1 MSLQL
6 NDTTIRSLRRRAKKL
21 RKRSEAIVRFISQ
34 NGSYR
39 PGFIK
44 VFREAAEKAAERE
57 VTFYGSPWHTTPVEG
72 TATIGAENEEDEI
85 DPDQWATENQGEN
98 GAMVWAINLA
108 INCAGEMLEVVEIKH
123 QMAREDDDEEACGL
137 LLSMIQNLENEMR
150 IWPQLKSIIAVGG
163 SQAEETINT
172 YFNSEAFDL
181 YRK

>member
-44 VFREAAEKAAERE
+44 ILKEVAEKAAERE
-57 VTFYGSPWHTTPVEG
+57 VTFYGSPWHSTPVEG
-72 TATIGAENEEDEI
+72 TTTIGAENEEEEM
-85 DPDQWATENQGEN
+85 DPDQWTTEDQGDN

-108 INCAGEMLEVVEIKH
+108 TSCAEEMLEVVEIKYE
-123 QMAREDDDEEACGL
+123 MAREEDEEEACGL

-150 IWPQLKSIIAVGG
+150 IWPRLKLIIEEGG
-163 SQAEETINT
+163 SQAEEILNT
-172 YFNSEAFDL
+172 LLLSEAFEM